1 MTLSPAL
8 LVTLSSLR
16 TCRSFSI
23 GLLLLRQHP
32 EWDEEAVHND
42 EHQVRVQ

>member
-1 MTLSPAL
+1 MSPAL
-8 LVTLSSLR
+8 LVTLLIVENVS
-16 TCRSFSI
+16 
-23 GLLLLRQHP
+23 GLLLVRFAWSQHP